1 MNDEQRDGG
10 RHDEQA
16 RSAEAPPA
24 PATPR
29 AYPNPGYGGYGPA
42 PGWGGTATAERHTD
56 PYPTATLP
64 AERPKRSRG
73 MTGVVTAALIAGLV
87 GGGAGFG
94 GAYALPRQ
102 PGPHQVPAPRPSAR
116 CPPPPGPRPRRTAP
130 VAGAAAAAAPST
142 VDIRVVTSQGVAE
155 GSGVILTADGAVLT
169 NNHVVSG
176 SNGTISV
183 TLADGS
189 EHTATVVGTSPSYDL
204 AVLRM
209 QNVSGLTA
217 ATLGRSADLQVGQ
230 QVVAIGSPQGLTGTV
245 TAGIVSALNRTVG
258 VQGEDGSAVVYNGL
272 QTDAPINQGN
282 SGGPL
287 VNLDGQVIG
296 INSAIATAGQSSGS
310 IGLGF
315 TIPIDQARR
324 VAQEILDT
332 GSATKP
338 VLGCRAASRARSRSR
353 PRGGRHDR
361 RGAGRLGGRAAGL
374 KAGDVVT
381 KVGDATSRTS
391 RTSCADRLLR
401 PRRQGH
407 ADRASGGAT
416 KTVDVTLG
424 STKDEAATT
433 STHPSSSNSPFGQ
446 SPFEQ
451 QQSPS
456 ASSRTRS
463 AADRPQRPPL
473 RSRSVPSAAARE
485 ARRHVRGPS
494 GVPGAE
500 RTSRGHVNR
509 TGCPVDSSTA
519 IHRSPR
525 GSTCCAGS
533 RQRHRQVHEP
543 PPPAARPPSRAAR
556 HRRVHRRLRQPH
568 AVDAVVGVGRH
579 AADGVAGVDVADRG
593 LQPGVGE
600 VVADA
605 PAQVGADVLQAGV
618 ARRVPAGVR
627 VAEQVLAGALGH
639 HDDRVPALL
648 DPRRRWRAG
657 RARRP
662 GERHLRG
669 SAPRR
674 RRCGPGRRSRR

>member
-10 RHDEQA
+10 RYDEQSPVGGGA
-16 RSAEAPPA
+16 AGPGPGHPPNAP
-24 PATPR
+24 
-29 AYPNPGYGGYGPA
+29 YPQPGYGSYGPA
-42 PGWGGTATAERHTD
+42 AGWGGTATAERHTD

-73 MTGVVTAALIAGLV
+73 MAGVVTAALIAGLV

-94 GAYALPRQ
+94 GAYALLDNQART
-102 PGPHQVPAPRPSAR
+102 GASSPALGSVSATT
-116 CPPPPGPRPRRTAP
+116 GTAP
-130 VAGAAAAAAPST
+130 ASNGTVAGAAAAAMPST

-338 VLGCRAASRARSRSR
+338 VLGVQGGQQSTQQEQAA
-353 PRGGRHDR
+353 GGATIAAVQD
-361 RGAGRLGGRAAGL
+361 GSAAATAGL

-381 KVGDATSRTS
+381 KVGDARVEDFSDLVARIGSYAPGDKVTLTVE
-391 RTSCADRLLR
+391 
-401 PRRQGH
+401 
-407 ADRASGGAT
+407 SGGAER
-416 KTVDVTLG
+416 TVDVTLG
-424 STKDEAATT
+424 STKDEAPTT
-433 STHPSSSNSPFGQ
+433 STSPSSSNSPFGQ
-446 SPFEQ
+446 SPFGQSPFGQ
-451 QQSPS
+451 QQNPF
-456 ASSRTRS
+456 
-463 AADRPQRPPL
+463 
-473 RSRSVPSAAARE
+473 
-485 ARRHVRGPS
+485 
-494 GVPGAE
+494 
-500 RTSRGHVNR
+500 
-509 TGCPVDSSTA
+509 
-519 IHRSPR
+519 
-525 GSTCCAGS
+525 
-533 RQRHRQVHEP
+533 
-543 PPPAARPPSRAAR
+543 
-556 HRRVHRRLRQPH
+556 
-568 AVDAVVGVGRH
+568 GR
-579 AADGVAGVDVADRG
+579 
-593 LQPGVGE
+593 
-600 VVADA
+600 
-605 PAQVGADVLQAGV
+605 
-618 ARRVPAGVR
+618 
-627 VAEQVLAGALGH
+627 
-639 HDDRVPALL
+639 
-648 DPRRRWRAG
+648 
-657 RARRP
+657 
-662 GERHLRG
+662 
-669 SAPRR
+669 
-674 RRCGPGRRSRR
+674 

>member
-10 RHDEQA
+10 RHDEQVPVGGGA
-16 RSAEAPPA
+16 AGPGYPPNAPHPS
-24 PATPR
+24 
-29 AYPNPGYGGYGPA
+29 PGYGGYGPA

-94 GAYALPRQ
+94 GAYALLDNQARTSASSPAL
-102 PGPHQVPAPRPSAR
+102 GSVPATT
-116 CPPPPGPRPRRTAP
+116 GTAP
-130 VAGAAAAAAPST
+130 ASNGTVAGAAAAAAPST
-142 VDIRVVTSQGVAE
+142 VDIRIVTSQGVAE

-176 SNGTISV
+176 ANGGTITV
-183 TLADGS
+183 TLNDGS

-258 VQGEDGSAVVYNGL
+258 VQGDDGSAVVYNGL

-332 GSATKP
+332 GGATKP
-338 VLGCRAASRARSRSR
+338 VLGVQGGQQSTQQEQAA
-353 PRGGRHDR
+353 GGATIAAVQD
-361 RGAGRLGGRAAGL
+361 GSAAATAGL

-381 KVGDATSRTS
+381 KVGDARVEDFSDLVARIGSYAPGDKVTLSVE
-391 RTSCADRLLR
+391 
-401 PRRQGH
+401 
-407 ADRASGGAT
+407 SGGAER
-416 KTVDVTLG
+416 TVDVTLG

-433 STHPSSSNSPFGQ
+433 STSPSSGTFPQNQSPFGQ
-446 SPFEQ
+446 QRSPFGQ
-451 QQSPS
+451 QQNPF
-456 ASSRTRS
+456 
-463 AADRPQRPPL
+463 
-473 RSRSVPSAAARE
+473 
-485 ARRHVRGPS
+485 G
-494 GVPGAE
+494 
-500 RTSRGHVNR
+500 N
-509 TGCPVDSSTA
+509 
-519 IHRSPR
+519 
-525 GSTCCAGS
+525 
-533 RQRHRQVHEP
+533 
-543 PPPAARPPSRAAR
+543 
-556 HRRVHRRLRQPH
+556 
-568 AVDAVVGVGRH
+568 
-579 AADGVAGVDVADRG
+579 
-593 LQPGVGE
+593 
-600 VVADA
+600 
-605 PAQVGADVLQAGV
+605 
-618 ARRVPAGVR
+618 
-627 VAEQVLAGALGH
+627 
-639 HDDRVPALL
+639 
-648 DPRRRWRAG
+648 
-657 RARRP
+657 
-662 GERHLRG
+662 
-669 SAPRR
+669 
-674 RRCGPGRRSRR
+674 

>member
-10 RHDEQA
+10 RYDEQSPVGGGA
-16 RSAEAPPA
+16 AGPGPGHPPNAP
-24 PATPR
+24 
-29 AYPNPGYGGYGPA
+29 YPQPGYGSYGPA
-42 PGWGGTATAERHTD
+42 AGWGGTATAERHTD

-73 MTGVVTAALIAGLV
+73 MAGVVTAALIAGLV

-94 GAYALPRQ
+94 GAYALLDNQART
-102 PGPHQVPAPRPSAR
+102 GASSPALGSVSATT
-116 CPPPPGPRPRRTAP
+116 GTAP
-130 VAGAAAAAAPST
+130 ASNGTVAGAAAAAMPST

-338 VLGCRAASRARSRSR
+338 VLGVQGGQQSTQQEQAA
-353 PRGGRHDR
+353 GGATIAAVQD
-361 RGAGRLGGRAAGL
+361 GSAAATAGL

-381 KVGDATSRTS
+381 KVGDARVEDFSDLVARIGSYAPGDKVTLTVE
-391 RTSCADRLLR
+391 
-401 PRRQGH
+401 
-407 ADRASGGAT
+407 SGGAER
-416 KTVDVTLG
+416 TVDVTLG

-433 STHPSSSNSPFGQ
+433 STSPSSGTFPWNQSPFGQ
-446 SPFEQ
+446 
-451 QQSPS
+451 QQSPFGQQQN
-456 ASSRTRS
+456 
-463 AADRPQRPPL
+463 PF
-473 RSRSVPSAAARE
+473 
-485 ARRHVRGPS
+485 
-494 GVPGAE
+494 
-500 RTSRGHVNR
+500 
-509 TGCPVDSSTA
+509 
-519 IHRSPR
+519 
-525 GSTCCAGS
+525 
-533 RQRHRQVHEP
+533 
-543 PPPAARPPSRAAR
+543 
-556 HRRVHRRLRQPH
+556 
-568 AVDAVVGVGRH
+568 GR
-579 AADGVAGVDVADRG
+579 
-593 LQPGVGE
+593 
-600 VVADA
+600 
-605 PAQVGADVLQAGV
+605 
-618 ARRVPAGVR
+618 
-627 VAEQVLAGALGH
+627 
-639 HDDRVPALL
+639 
-648 DPRRRWRAG
+648 
-657 RARRP
+657 
-662 GERHLRG
+662 
-669 SAPRR
+669 
-674 RRCGPGRRSRR
+674 